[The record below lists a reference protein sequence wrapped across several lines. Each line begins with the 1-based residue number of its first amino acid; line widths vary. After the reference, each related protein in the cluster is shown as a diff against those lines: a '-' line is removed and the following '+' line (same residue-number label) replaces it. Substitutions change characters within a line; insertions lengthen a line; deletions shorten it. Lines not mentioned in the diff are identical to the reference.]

1 MLPKPWAATLID
13 PKLLGDLAK
22 DHQKNLLT
30 RDEAR
35 AFLKDLMEV
44 CRRHRVFLRTSDQTL
59 RFSKVFSDSEQRTM
73 LRAMIDS
80 EGRCP
85 AAQIDYK

>member
-1 MLPKPWAATLID
+1 MLD

-44 CRRHRVFLRTSDQTL
+44 CRRHRVFLRTTDQTV
-59 RFSKVFSDSEQRTM
+59 RFSKVFADSEQRTM

>member
-1 MLPKPWAATLID
+1 MID

-30 RDEAR
+30 REEAR

-44 CRRHRVFLRTSDQTL
+44 CRRHRVFLRTSDQTV
-59 RFSKVFSDSEQRTM
+59 RFSKVFADSEQRTM
-73 LRAMIDS
+73 LRAIIDGD
-80 EGRCP
+80 GRCP

>member
-1 MLPKPWAATLID
+1 MID
-13 PKLLGDLAK
+13 PTLLGDLAK

-30 RDEAR
+30 RDESR
-35 AFLKDLMEV
+35 AFLKDIIEV
-44 CRRHRVFLRTSDQTL
+44 CRRHRVFLRTSDQTV
-59 RFSKVFSDSEQRTM
+59 RFSKVFADSEQRTV
-73 LRAMIDS
+73 LRAMIDR

>member
-1 MLPKPWAATLID
+1 MID

-22 DHQKNLLT
+22 DHQKNVLS
-30 RDEAR
+30 REEAR

-44 CRRHRVFLRTSDQTL
+44 CRRHRVFLRTADQTI
-59 RFSKVFSDSEQRTM
+59 RYSKVFADSGQNTVF
-73 LRAMIDS
+73 RAMVDK
-80 EGRCP
+80 EGRSA